1 MILAILA
8 TLAIGGVFA
17 VAFWDEIVE
26 WLKKLVAD
34 LRRMFSEL
42 KKEIAHAVGAFIER
56 IERGLA
62 AIRHKLYYQE
72 EGEWIEK
79 TTTRKIRESEIPEN
93 IRRKIRNYETEVTD
107 EVEEELELTL
117 N

>member
-72 EGEWIEK
+72 EGAWIEK
-79 TTTRKIRESEIPEN
+79 TTTRKIKESEIPEN
-93 IRRKIRNYETEVTD
+93 IRNYETEVTD